1 MERRAIHEDPD
12 GYYFRS
18 PTGKLYGPL
27 SRFQF
32 EAWSMRGAVGPGS
45 KVWRQQ
51 GAHHYR
57 VEISRR
63 LRWRKLLSVRS
74 CGAMSCAQINQC
86 VGRTRQFF
94 TKSFLADDAAALPPS
109 SGEAPV
115 PPRYP
120 AGVASMAWRTTRR
133 FSTNAP

>member
-63 LRWRKLLSVRS
+63 LKWQKLLSVRS

-94 TKSFLADDAAALPPS
+94 TKSFLGDEVAGLARRHRHAIEQTSRRWRGGRRDDTGRA
-109 SGEAPV
+109 V
-115 PPRYP
+115 KI
-120 AGVASMAWRTTRR
+120 
-133 FSTNAP
+133 

>member
-18 PTGKLYGPL
+18 PTGQLYGPL

-32 EAWSMRGAVGPGS
+32 EAWSMRGVVGPGS

-86 VGRTRQFF
+86 VGRTR
-94 TKSFLADDAAALPPS
+94 
-109 SGEAPV
+109 
-115 PPRYP
+115 
-120 AGVASMAWRTTRR
+120 
-133 FSTNAP
+133 

>member
-1 MERRAIHEDPD
+1 MERRAIHDDPD

-18 PTGKLYGPL
+18 PTGQLYGPL

-63 LRWRKLLSVRS
+63 LKW
-74 CGAMSCAQINQC
+74 
-86 VGRTRQFF
+86 
-94 TKSFLADDAAALPPS
+94 
-109 SGEAPV
+109 
-115 PPRYP
+115 
-120 AGVASMAWRTTRR
+120 
-133 FSTNAP
+133 